1 MVSKH
6 YKNKRHSRERI
17 INRYINGDGRM
28 IDGFVVDRNHKD
40 GLEVHSI
47 TENGII
53 LIHNLSSGVL
63 VSKLVARPEQI
74 KRYYDMTGRPKPLE
88 YENILQLAKWH
99 KSLNYHLR

>member
-6 YKNKRHSRERI
+6 YKNKRYSRERI

-53 LIHNLSSGVL
+53 LIHNLSSGKL
-63 VSKLVARPEQI
+63 VSKLIARPRQI
-74 KRYYDMTGRPKPLE
+74 IRYYEMTGRPKPQE
-88 YENILQLAKWH
+88 YERVLYLARWH
-99 KSLNYHLR
+99 ESVAYNQ